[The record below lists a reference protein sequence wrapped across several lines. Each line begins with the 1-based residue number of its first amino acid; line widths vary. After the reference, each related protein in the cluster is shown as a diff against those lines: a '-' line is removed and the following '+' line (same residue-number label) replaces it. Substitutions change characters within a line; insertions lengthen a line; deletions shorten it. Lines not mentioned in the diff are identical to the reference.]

1 MLNKINF
8 DYSRL
13 PIEIVNEIADY
24 HDYQKYCKP
33 DHKKRFDDVMNDIIC
48 MNEIMHPISAK
59 LAKECWGPESKN
71 IYIDENELETIFPT
85 GTDLYEELYN
95 VVMNTPDYYLD

>member
-33 DHKKRFDDVMNDIIC
+33 DHKIKFDNVMNDIIS
-48 MNEIMHPISAK
+48 MNEIMKPISAK
-59 LAKECWGPESKN
+59 LAKECWGSNPN
-71 IYIDENELETIFPT
+71 IFIEGNVWETTPPVS
-85 GTDLYEELYN
+85 TDLYEELYN
-95 VVMNTPDYYLD
+95 VVMKNPEFFLN

>member
-24 HDYQKYCKP
+24 HDFQKYCKP
-33 DHKKRFDDVMNDIIC
+33 DHKIKFDNVMNDIIS
-48 MNEIMHPISAK
+48 MNEIMKPISAK
-59 LAKECWGPESKN
+59 LAKECWGSNPN
-71 IYIDENELETIFPT
+71 IFIEGNVWETTFPVS
-85 GTDLYEELYN
+85 TDLYEELYN
-95 VVMNTPDYYLD
+95 VVMNNPEFFLD

>member
-1 MLNKINF
+1 MLNKTNF

-33 DHKKRFDDVMNDIIC
+33 DHKKRFDHVMNDIIC
-48 MNEIMHPISAK
+48 MNEIMQPISAK
-59 LAKECWGPESKN
+59 LAKDCWGPGPN
-71 IYIDENELETIFPT
+71 IDENEWETIFPI
-85 GTDLYEELYN
+85 GTDLYEELNN
-95 VVMNTPDYYLD
+95 VVMNNPDFYLD